1 MTRKTLRNI
10 LWLLAAGVAIMAVC
24 CNPSHLAT
32 ASILFILGT
41 FQDEEDNGEYDD
53 QYYDKNLRGF

>member
-10 LWLLAAGVAIMAVC
+10 IWLAAGALAVAAIMY
-24 CNPSHLAT
+24 NPSHLAT

-41 FQDEEDNGEYDD
+41 FQDEDDDEDCD
-53 QYYDKNLRGF
+53 YYDNNLKGF

>member
-10 LWLLAAGVAIMAVC
+10 LWLLAAVLAVLALVY
-24 CNPSHLAT
+24 NPSHLAT

-41 FQDEEDNGEYDD
+41 FQNDKDNGEYDD
-53 QYYDKNLRGF
+53 QYYDNNLKGF